1 MRLLKAGILFLL
13 MLPAWGLAQ
22 VSGSVESIGFASYF
36 RPDCW
41 TPMVVKVTPET
52 GKSDTYQLRVKLQD
66 LDRDLAI
73 YQRIITVTGAIE
85 GQNSTQSFRMYFI
98 PPPTDRGLPDAGDA
112 GSLRELQDRLK
123 VSIYTNP
130 SGATAKAKWICDLPI
145 TGAIRNVDPP
155 VEAYTPRRG
164 SKLVVA
170 VTDGASRPILE
181 DPSSGEY
188 LGLTEDVKMVTIQPR
203 ELPEN
208 VLGYDAVDAIVWLD
222 ADPAL
227 LKASGGDEKFRALEQ
242 YVRRGGRLVICQPAD
257 WQKTLGFENLLPVS
271 QIIDVAEKDDL
282 FPLRD
287 LAKPYMG
294 VTDPAYANENDIP
307 EELKDPFAIVQGPYR
322 FARAIPKPDAVV
334 EYWIT
339 WPAIPGQDELPKTPY
354 LVREPMGLGSV
365 TWVAQNLGDQ
375 TLTTT
380 RRGWIN
386 VWNRVLGWNNRPM
399 PVTSLTDLR
408 IRQRFAID
416 GSTSTVDV
424 GPALIGSRMELSS
437 KSAWLITLAVLFFLC
452 YWLLAGPGA
461 YAYLAARKRTQLSWF
476 VFGACAFGATA
487 LTYAMYR
494 LVLRG
499 PPEVRHFSVVRI
511 AQDQPA
517 VVISRFGLYIPRDG
531 NQKIEL
537 KDVAPQN
544 VTCIEALPIHPA
556 FLKDVPAE
564 TGTEYTV
571 PVVDNT
577 STEPAHLT
585 FDYRSTL
592 KKFQATWV
600 GDLKGGI
607 TGTARLI
614 PTRWIEGH
622 LTNGLDQ
629 PLRNI
634 YIAFSHPGDERGATA
649 GEWILYVPN
658 WGPGVTLDL
667 QKAFDDPNSDSQLGR
682 LPPQFSEGGPDG
694 VHRFRGTIA
703 SSWRDWFLRDM
714 KTSMSDVVDDR
725 NASKALILLSFW
737 DRLAPKP
744 AQQGAMSAFS
754 RGGMMQ
760 GGRLDLVRRGAR
772 MLDLSQSL
780 TAGALVI
787 LAEAD
792 GPMPFPL
799 DVEGERV
806 SGTGTDFYQFVLPLD
821 RSPLSVPATQPATQP
836 DAN

>member
-52 GKSDTYQLRVKLQD
+52 PKSDTYQLRVKLQD

-73 YQRIITVTGAIE
+73 YQRTITVTGAIE

-130 SGATAKAKWICDLPI
+130 SSPTAKAKWICDLPI

-155 VEAYTPRRG
+155 VESYTPRRG

-181 DPSSGEY
+181 DPASGDY

-242 YVRRGGRLVICQPAD
+242 YVRRGGRLVICQPTD

-271 QIIDVAEKDDL
+271 QIIDVAEKDNL
-282 FPLRD
+282 EPLRGM
-287 LAKPYMG
+287 AKPITG
-294 VTDPAYANENDIP
+294 GAVSDPAYANDSDIP
-307 EELKDPFAIVQGPYR
+307 EELRDPFAIVQGPYR
-322 FARAIPKPDAVV
+322 FARAVPKPDAVV

-339 WPAIPGQDELPKTPY
+339 WPAVPGQDELPKTPY
-354 LVREPMGLGSV
+354 LVREPVGLGSV

-375 TLTTT
+375 TITTT

-386 VWNRVLGWNNRPM
+386 VWNRVLGLNNRPL
-399 PVTSLTDLR
+399 PVNSLTPQTV
-408 IRQRFAID
+408 RQRFAD
-416 GSTSTVDV
+416 GSTVDV

-461 YAYLAARKRTQLSWF
+461 YAYLAARKKTQLSWF
-476 VFGACAFGATA
+476 IFGACAFGATA
-487 LTYAMYR
+487 MTYAMYR

-499 PPEVRHFSVVRI
+499 APEVRHFSVVRI

-517 VVISRFGLYIPRDG
+517 VVVSRFGLYIPRDG

-571 PVVDNT
+571 PIVDNT

-600 GDLKGGI
+600 GDLKGGM

-622 LTNGLDQ
+622 LTNGLDR

-634 YIAFSHPGDERGATA
+634 YIAFSHPGDERGATP
-649 GEWILYVPN
+649 GDWILYVPN

-667 QKAFDDPNSDSQLGR
+667 QRVFDDPNSDAQGGR

-694 VHRFRGTIA
+694 VHRVRGTIA
-703 SSWRDWFLRDM
+703 GSWRDWFLRDM
-714 KTSMSDVVDDR
+714 KNGMSDMVDER
-725 NASKALILLSFW
+725 NAGKALILLSFW

-744 AQQGAMSAFS
+744 GQQGSMSAFN

-787 LAEAD
+787 VAEAD
-792 GPMPFPL
+792 GPLPFPM

-821 RSPLSVPATQPATQP
+821 HSPLSVPATQPSTQP